1 MGKNIS
7 IILSINDKASK
18 KVKRIGNAMT
28 KLSAPMKKSAKD
40 TDEIRRKAQ
49 RLRECMKENTKEAKR
64 LKEEKRQIKKATQE
78 NIRKARQTTKEAE
91 RLKKALE
98 KNKRSTKGT
107 KEEADKLKRSIAENK
122 KRMQNIT
129 KESKRLSTALKK
141 NEKNVKGTGNEAKKL
156 KKELGKIKGLKALNL
171 ESKKALY
178 NLKRIGIQGVKAIN
192 TVIRRAAKL
201 GATMA
206 AAAGAFA
213 IKTGLSEAMD
223 LEGYKLQL
231 ETATKSTKKASK
243 IMSYAIDLANRTP
256 FEGGQLVEGAAKFEA
271 MGMSAKK
278 WLTLAGDMAA
288 ATNKDFDQATEALI
302 DAQTGELER
311 LKEFGIKKQ
320 AIVDKANEMFKN
332 HEIVNKKDQIVDQKK
347 FNKALIALMKE
358 RYSGGMEKQ
367 SKSLKGIMSTI
378 SGVMKSGLA
387 SIMGMQSDG
396 SIAKGSL
403 FDILKEKA
411 EMLAEKVQQWQSDGT
426 FTAIQQ
432 KVSQGIAKVFQ
443 WIEKLFR
450 FLEENKSTIKSV
462 VVTVLKLAVAFKAVM
477 IIVKIIA
484 FLKKVWAILSGIK
497 TIIMIVA
504 GVSSAAAI
512 GIMAGIAAIIAIVV
526 LLIKNW
532 DAVKEAV
539 ANAIDWM
546 CEKIDKAGEWISS
559 TANGIGEAFSSALER
574 ILEKAKSV
582 FNAIMEYV
590 QPIIDTVG
598 KVADFVGGGIKKIT
612 NGVSSFFGGKSTK
625 GHATGTTYASG
636 GLRMINERGSG
647 EIVDLPNGSRVIPAD
662 KSRKLS
668 GGTKIELNV
677 TIQGNVI
684 GNEKYAEEMGNVIF
698 KKLIPVLDN
707 M

>member
-1 MGKNIS
+1 MRKIAT
-7 IILSINDKASK
+7 ILSIKDKMS
-18 KVKRIGNAMT
+18 
-28 KLSAPMKKSAKD
+28 P
-40 TDEIRRKAQ
+40 
-49 RLRECMKENTKEAKR
+49 
-64 LKEEKRQIKKATQE
+64 QIE
-78 NIRKARQTTKEAE
+78 
-91 RLKKALE
+91 
-98 KNKRSTKGT
+98 
-107 KEEADKLKRSIAENK
+107 
-122 KRMQNIT
+122 
-129 KESKRLSTALKK
+129 
-141 NEKNVKGTGNEAKKL
+141 
-156 KKELGKIKGLKALNL
+156 KIKGKYKALNKEQKSNVL
-171 ESKKALY
+171 SAKKFARESVKSIDSVINKATKL
-178 NLKRIGIQGVKAIN
+178 
-192 TVIRRAAKL
+192 TAAFA
-201 GATMA
+201 AT
-206 AAAGAFA
+206 AGAFA
-213 IKTGLSEAMD
+213 IKTGLSEAID

-231 ETATKSTKKASK
+231 ETATKDTKKASD
-243 IMSYAIDLANRTP
+243 IMTYAIELANKTP

-302 DAQTGELER
+302 DAQNGELER

-320 AIVDKANEMFKN
+320 SIIDKANQMFKN
-332 HEIVNKKDQIVDQKK
+332 KEVVNAKGQIVDQEK
-347 FNKALIALMKE
+347 FNEALVALMQE

-387 SIMGMQSDG
+387 SIVGMQSDG

-411 EMLAEKVQQWQSDGT
+411 EMMAAKMQQWQSDGT
-426 FTAIQQ
+426 FTKIQQ
-432 KVSQGIAKVFQ
+432 KVSQGVTTLSNAISG
-443 WIEKLFR
+443 LFK
-450 FLEENKSTIKSV
+450 FLKENQSTIKSV
-462 VVTVLKLAVAFKAVM
+462 AATVLKLAVAFKAVM
-477 IIVKIIA
+477 IVMKIIA

-512 GIMAGIAAIIAIVV
+512 GIMAGVALIIAGVT

-532 DAVKEAV
+532 DKVKAAAVSLWEKIKEVGSGIKEAFGD
-539 ANAIDWM
+539 AWDSIKEKCKNAIDSVLGFIQPL
-546 CEKIDKAGEWISS
+546 IDKI
-559 TANGIGEAFSSALER
+559 NGIKEAFSNGWSNLKD
-574 ILEKAKSV
+574 KASRAW
-582 FNAIMEYV
+582 N
-590 QPIIDTVG
+590 TVKG
-598 KVADFVGGGIKKIT
+598 AVTG
-612 NGVSSFFGGKSTK
+612 NPK